1 MKRESNYPPRDLYGL
16 SPMVGVQKCE
26 KLRTIPAMLG
36 SPLDTDPVVQKVSAK
51 QQKMIKPYR
60 FLEKE
65 TSGILFAFR
74 CSRIKQSSGKV

>member
-1 MKRESNYPPRDLYGL
+1 
-16 SPMVGVQKCE
+16 
-26 KLRTIPAMLG
+26 MLG

-51 QQKMIKPYR
+51 QQKMITPYR

-65 TSGILFAFR
+65 TSEILFAFR